1 MTSIADVVPGAVSR
15 YGRLRDRMNSAA
27 VLVIAFGAGMAS
39 FSMNFWIPFLPLYML
54 QLGATSDANA
64 LVWVGIATTGQGVAR
79 LVSGPIWGVLS
90 DRVGRKLMYIRAL
103 YFATATTAIAAFATE
118 PWHVAIAFACQ
129 GLFSGFIPAAVALT
143 SVTVPD
149 SKLNSSL
156 GLVTAAQY
164 LGNTVGPAVGAGL
177 AIVFGLRGAIIA
189 AAIMPALAAT
199 LVVFMVPRDRVQ
211 KRGDATESTGGEAV
225 VQEDPNFWKSL
236 SFQFYLALFLY
247 FFLFAMT
254 QMVRLATPLAIG
266 DITGGDNVEGLV
278 GIAFTIAGV
287 ASVVGVLFIG
297 RRWVRPGVFV
307 KMLVLGSLLTAA
319 AHILLAMSFN
329 VPLFILWFSLI
340 SLFQAAML
348 PASNTLIASAVPR
361 DRRGTA
367 FGLAGSAQ
375 ALAFMV
381 GPLTAAGFAAVSMNL
396 GFVVFGLLF
405 VALAV
410 LLYFKLR
417 EPTLSDAPVVEEAIP
432 SAKAT

>member
-1 MTSIADVVPGAVSR
+1 
-15 YGRLRDRMNSAA
+15 
-27 VLVIAFGAGMAS
+27 
-39 FSMNFWIPFLPLYML
+39 
-54 QLGATSDANA
+54 
-64 LVWVGIATTGQGVAR
+64 
-79 LVSGPIWGVLS
+79 
-90 DRVGRKLMYIRAL
+90 
-103 YFATATTAIAAFATE
+103 
-118 PWHVAIAFACQ
+118 
-129 GLFSGFIPAAVALT
+129 
-143 SVTVPD
+143 
-149 SKLNSSL
+149 
-156 GLVTAAQY
+156 
-164 LGNTVGPAVGAGL
+164 
-177 AIVFGLRGAIIA
+177 
-189 AAIMPALAAT
+189 
-199 LVVFMVPRDRVQ
+199 
-211 KRGDATESTGGEAV
+211 
-225 VQEDPNFWKSL
+225 
-236 SFQFYLALFLY
+236 
-247 FFLFAMT
+247 MT

-266 DITGGDNVEGLV
+266 DITGGANVEGLV

-307 KMLVLGSLLTAA
+307 KMLVLGSLLTAV

-396 GFVVFGLLF
+396 GFIVFGLLF

-410 LLYFKLR
+410 LLYFKLG
-417 EPTLSDAPVVEEAIP
+417 EPTLSDAPIAEPPIP

>member
-1 MTSIADVVPGAVSR
+1 
-15 YGRLRDRMNSAA
+15 MNSAA

-177 AIVFGLRGAIIA
+177 AIVFGLRGAIVA

-199 LVVFMVPRDRVQ
+199 LVVFMVPRDRVS
-211 KRGDATESTGGEAV
+211 KRTAPTESPGGEA
-225 VQEDPNFWKSL
+225 L
-236 SFQFYLALFLY
+236 SGKL
-247 FFLFAMT
+247 
-254 QMVRLATPLAIG
+254 R
-266 DITGGDNVEGLV
+266 
-278 GIAFTIAGV
+278 
-287 ASVVGVLFIG
+287 ASG
-297 RRWVRPGVFV
+297 
-307 KMLVLGSLLTAA
+307 K
-319 AHILLAMSFN
+319 
-329 VPLFILWFSLI
+329 
-340 SLFQAAML
+340 
-348 PASNTLIASAVPR
+348 ASASSSTSR
-361 DRRGTA
+361 SSSTSSSSR
-367 FGLAGSAQ
+367 
-375 ALAFMV
+375 
-381 GPLTAAGFAAVSMNL
+381 
-396 GFVVFGLLF
+396 
-405 VALAV
+405 
-410 LLYFKLR
+410 
-417 EPTLSDAPVVEEAIP
+417 
-432 SAKAT
+432 